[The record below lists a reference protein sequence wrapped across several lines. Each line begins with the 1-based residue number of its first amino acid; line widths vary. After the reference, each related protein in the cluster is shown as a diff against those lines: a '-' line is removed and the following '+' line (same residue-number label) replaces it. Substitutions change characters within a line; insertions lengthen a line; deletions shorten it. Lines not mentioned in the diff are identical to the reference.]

1 MKHVFVETNWV
12 VEYGAPAHLRP
23 PKAVELVE
31 RAAKGDLRL
40 YVPSICLTEA
50 RHPIRKKF
58 NPRASSDS
66 LRSYLAWASTQ
77 GTLKAADIET
87 LRRVLDK
94 YEGAVLAELGHV
106 EERMELLLNHP
117 AIEVFPLSEEMLARA
132 LELSLQNLDLKPFD
146 QAILAAVL
154 VRSQALRDLGAQD
167 IAFCELDGDLQPWD
181 KDGRSKQPLT
191 ELYDAAGV
199 WVYGDF
205 AMESP
210 AKRSG
215 FTGV

>member
-12 VEYGAPAHLRP
+12 VEFGAPEHVRP
-23 PKAVELVE
+23 PKAMELVE
-31 RAAKGDLRL
+31 RAAKGDFRL

-77 GTLKAADIET
+77 GTLNADDIET
-87 LRRVLDK
+87 LRRVLDR

-106 EERMELLLNHP
+106 EERLGSLLNYP
-117 AIEVFPLSEEMLARA
+117 AIEVFPLSEEMMARA

-154 VRSQALRDLGAQD
+154 VRAQALRDLGAQD
-167 IAFCELDGDLQPWD
+167 IAFCELDGDLQP
-181 KDGRSKQPLT
+181 
-191 ELYDAAGV
+191 
-199 WVYGDF
+199 
-205 AMESP
+205 
-210 AKRSG
+210 
-215 FTGV
+215 